1 MDSNNS
7 MSCIFC
13 SALLMFFFTSKTL
26 LCSVVANN
34 TISSGQSLSGNQTI
48 VSQNGN
54 FELGFFTPGKSN
66 KYYMG
71 IWYTEASAENRM
83 VVWVANRDHP
93 LNDLLSSEL
102 KLFDNGNLV
111 LLNDLKM
118 PIWSTNS
125 TSKAFKSS
133 TAVLGDDGNLVLRDG
148 SSIIL
153 WQSFDHPT
161 NTLLAGAKLG
171 YDKRAKMAAQ
181 KLTSWRN
188 SEDPAHGIYS
198 VQSEGPGGNFEVR
211 WNGSAAYWSTDAWNT
226 DSFYSTIKLRSILNS
241 FNFSFIS
248 NENESYFTFSPK
260 DKSVLDFVMLD
271 LNGQL
276 KSYFLVKKMQSWNLI
291 WYQPTL
297 QCQVYGFCGDF
308 GVCRENSLPVCQCL
322 PGFKQHHPKDW
333 DLLDYS
339 GGCVR
344 ETSLQCG
351 GKDWFLKV
359 HNVRLPVNSKASRVE
374 KAENCKLACSN
385 NCSCTAYAYTSAG
398 CLTWHGNL
406 LNIQQLDTDGD
417 DLYLRLAA
425 SEVSSSGRKVSVLPV
440 AIGVVS
446 GMIALAVIS
455 VLVVFSRLRRMK
467 RKVNTSVT
475 EEDNSPGPMHHYTFL
490 TAFEYKQLK
499 VATKNFSDK
508 LGSGGFGSVLKG
520 VLPDSTP
527 IAVKKL
533 DGISQGE
540 KQFRSEVSTL
550 GLVQHVNLVRLL
562 GFCSGGNNRML
573 VYDFMSNGS
582 LDSHLFSQD
591 DSKVLNWST
600 RHQIAVGIARGLAYL
615 HEQCRDCIIHCDIK
629 PENIL
634 LDADFTPKVADF
646 GLAKILGH
654 EFSRVLTTFRGTVGY
669 LAPEWTT
676 GVAITTKADVYSY
689 GMMLFEIISGRRNMK
704 QHVNGKMCFFPTWA
718 ANKVLSKGHEVLCI
732 LDEKLER
739 IADVE
744 ELTRAFSVACWC
756 IQEEEIQRPSMG
768 QIVQILDGLLEV
780 NSPPIPKYL
789 QALLENEE
797 TISFFSE

>member
-1 MDSNNS
+1 MDSKKS

-26 LCSVVANN
+26 LCSATNN
-34 TISSGQSLSGNQTI
+34 NISSGQSLSGNQTI

-54 FELGFFTPGKSN
+54 FELGFFTPGKSL
-66 KYYMG
+66 KYYIG
-71 IWYTEASAENRM
+71 IWYREASVENRM
-83 VVWVANRDHP
+83 VVWVANRDQP
-93 LNDLLSSEL
+93 LNDLHSSEL
-102 KLFDNGNLV
+102 KLFGNGNLV
-111 LLNDLKM
+111 LLNERKM

-133 TAVLGDDGNLVLRDG
+133 SIVLGDDGNLVLSDG
-148 SSIIL
+148 SIIL

-161 NTLLAGAKLG
+161 NVLLPGAKLG
-171 YDKRAKMAAQ
+171 YNKRAKMAAQ
-181 KLTSWRN
+181 TLTSWRN

-198 VQSEGPGGNFEVR
+198 VQSEGPDGNFEVR
-211 WNGSAAYWSTDAWNT
+211 WNGSAAYWSTDAWNNN
-226 DSFYSTIKLRSILNS
+226 SFYSTIKLRSILNS
-241 FNFSFIS
+241 LNFSFIS
-248 NENESYFTFSPK
+248 NENESYFTFSFK

-276 KSYFLVKKMQSWNLI
+276 KSFFRVKGMKSWNLI
-291 WYQPTL
+291 WYQPIL

-308 GVCRENSLPVCQCL
+308 GVCSENSLPVCRCL
-322 PGFKQHHPKDW
+322 PGFEQRHPKDW
-333 DLLDYS
+333 DLLDFS
-339 GGCVR
+339 GRCVR

-359 HNVRLPVNSKASRVE
+359 HNVSFPVNSKASRVLE
-374 KAENCKLACSN
+374 SAENCKLACSN
-385 NCSCTAYAYTSAG
+385 NCSCSAYAYTSVG
-398 CLTWHGNL
+398 CLTWYGNL
-406 LNIQQLDTDGD
+406 LNIQQLDSGGD

-425 SEVSSSGRKVSVLPV
+425 SEVSSSGKKVSVLSV
-440 AIGVVS
+440 TIGVVS
-446 GMIALAVIS
+446 GMIALLVIS
-455 VLVVFSRLRRMK
+455 VLVTFTILRRMK
-467 RKVNTSVT
+467 RKVKASATK
-475 EEDNSPGPMHHYTFL
+475 EENSPDQMHQYTFL

-499 VATKNFSDK
+499 VATNNFSEK
-508 LGSGGFGSVLKG
+508 LGSGGFGCVLKG
-520 VLPDSTP
+520 VLPDSTH

-533 DGISQGE
+533 DGICQGE

-562 GFCSGGNNRML
+562 GFCTKGNNRML

-582 LDSHLFSQD
+582 LHSHLFSQD

-600 RHQIAVGIARGLAYL
+600 RYQIAVGIARGLTYL
-615 HEQCRDCIIHCDIK
+615 HEKCRDHIIHCDIK

-646 GLAKILGH
+646 GLAKLVGR

-669 LAPEWTT
+669 LAPEWTS

-718 ANKVLSKGHEVLCI
+718 ANKVLSEGQEVLCI
-732 LDEKLER
+732 LDKKLEHN
-739 IADVE
+739 ADVE
-744 ELTRAFSVACWC
+744 ELTRAFRVACWC

-768 QIVQILDGLLEV
+768 QIVQIFEGLLEV
-780 NSPPIPKYL
+780 NSPPIPNYL
-789 QALLENEE
+789 QALLESEE
-797 TISFFSE
+797 AISFFSE